1 VIGRLRPKHQSSPR
15 QETTAIIS
23 TLIVACAC
31 FMEAVDA
38 NIIVTALPAM
48 TRDFHSDPVS
58 LRIAITSYVVS
69 LGVFIPVC
77 GWLAD
82 RFSALA
88 VFRTAIGIFVAGSL
102 ICVASPSLHM
112 FTFAR
117 FVQGIGGALMV
128 PVGRIIV
135 VRAVP
140 KHQFVRVS
148 NYMSMA
154 WYVGPVVAPL
164 LGGFIATYLH
174 WRVMF
179 FINVPIG
186 LVGIYL
192 SGRYIANTKEPH
204 PGAFDWLGSLLCAFG
219 ATFVLLGLS
228 LVDSGIVADSTA
240 WEMFAAGAILLAL
253 YLPYARRAKH
263 PVLDLRFF
271 DVSTFRASVLGGS
284 LFRIGCGA
292 VPFLLPL
299 SLQVGLGMTAFQ
311 SGLITCGS
319 AFGSLFMRPLTA
331 VTLRTF
337 GFRTVLIYNAV
348 ISGVATAACGIF
360 VSGTPTSTIWLIVL
374 VGGFF
379 SALQFASLNTIIYAD
394 IAGPDVGRATGLGS
408 VVQQV
413 SLGLGVAVGGI
424 VLQLSRALHGRTHL
438 EPSDFLVAFL
448 VAGLLSVGSIPLVRR
463 LPPDA
468 GDDLM
473 RTTKGS

>member
-1 VIGRLRPKHQSSPR
+1 M
-15 QETTAIIS
+15 S
-23 TLIVACAC
+23 TLIVACAF

-48 TRDFHSDPVS
+48 ARDFGSDPVS
-58 LRIAITSYVVS
+58 LKITIISYVVS
-69 LGVFIPVC
+69 LGVFIPIC

-102 ICVASPSLHM
+102 ICAASPSLHM

-117 FVQGIGGALMV
+117 FVQGVGGALMV

-140 KHQFVRVS
+140 KHQFVRAM
-148 NYMSMA
+148 NYLSMA
-154 WYVGPVVAPL
+154 WYVGPVLAPL

-174 WRVMF
+174 WRLMF

-186 LVGIYL
+186 VAGVYL

-204 PGAFDWLGSLLCAFG
+204 PGAFDWPGSLLCAFG

-240 WEMFAAGAILLAL
+240 WEMFVAGAILLAL
-253 YLPYARRAKH
+253 YVPYARYAKE

-271 DVSTFRASVLGGS
+271 DVPTFRASVLGGS

-319 AFGSLFMRPLTA
+319 AFGSIFMRPLTS
-331 VTLRTF
+331 VTLRRL
-337 GFRTVLIYNAV
+337 GFRKVLIYNAA

-360 VSGTPTSTIWLIVL
+360 GSSTPTLVIWLIVL

-379 SALQFASLNTIIYAD
+379 SALQFTSLNTLIYAD
-394 IAGPDVGRATGLGS
+394 IASPDVGRATGLGS

-424 VLQLSRALHGRTHL
+424 VLQLSRALHGRTHI
-438 EPSDFLVAFL
+438 EPADFLLAFL

-468 GDDLM
+468 GDDM
-473 RTTKGS
+473 VHARKGA